1 MGTYDS
7 EDVAQRAFDAAN
19 KVIKKTQIIGDVKSM
34 KKINSEILASEA
46 LKLMNKNKITQLIVE
61 DKNNYL
67 GIIHL
72 HNILN
77 EGIS

>member
-1 MGTYDS
+1 MS
-7 EDVAQRAFDAAN
+7 SSP
-19 KVIKKTQIIGDVKSM
+19 IKIS
-34 KKINSEILASEA
+34 SEILASNA
-46 LKLMNKNKITQLIVE
+46 LKLMNENKITQLIVE
-61 DKNNYL
+61 DNNTYT

>member
-1 MGTYDS
+1 MS
-7 EDVAQRAFDAAN
+7 
-19 KVIKKTQIIGDVKSM
+19 SSP